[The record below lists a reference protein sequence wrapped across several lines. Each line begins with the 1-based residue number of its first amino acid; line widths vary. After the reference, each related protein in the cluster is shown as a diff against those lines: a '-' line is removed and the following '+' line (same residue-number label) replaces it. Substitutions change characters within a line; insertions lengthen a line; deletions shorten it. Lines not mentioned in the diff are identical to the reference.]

1 MDANVADLAKGLA
14 ETRELVL
21 SGQTALN
28 IVWTLVTGF
37 LVMFMQAGFA
47 LVETGLTRAKNVAHT
62 MGMNFLVYSIG
73 ILGFWAIG
81 FALQMGGVGALSTFG
96 NDATLS
102 SELVIQIGGKAFGLF
117 GMRGFF
123 LSPAVYT
130 APVAALFL
138 FQMVFMD
145 TAATIPTGAMA
156 ERWKFTS
163 FVIFS
168 FILSTI
174 IYPIYAN
181 WVWGGGW
188 LSQLGHNFGLG
199 HGHVDFAG
207 SSVVH
212 MVGGVAALVGA
223 KMMGPRIGKYTAD
236 GKAVPIPGHNIP
248 MAVLGTF
255 ILAFG
260 WFGFNPG
267 STLAGTDTHIAVIAV
282 NTMLASAS
290 GAFGAYLYMMFRFGT
305 PDVSML
311 CNGMLAGLV
320 AITAPCAF
328 VTAPIAI
335 FIGLVAGVLVV
346 VSAMFIE
353 TVLKIDDP
361 VGASSVHGVC
371 GAWGILSLG
380 LFADGRYGDGWN
392 GVPGT
397 VRGLFYGDP
406 VQFLRR
412 VHRPAGQRPV
422 GRVRHLRRAEDR
434 RGAGRQ
440 PRLARDGTARPRRP
454 RDGDGGI
461 QHRSHARTGREALT
475 DAEIHELG
483 EGIRG
488 SLATLKDVAGVAGSF
503 VCTASGAAAGPRAP
517 GRLRGQRA
525 RRSGHAGCFGWA
537 RPSPRPATIWTWR
550 SFATATS
557 AST

>member
-1 MDANVADLAKGLA
+1 VAEPTVADLTKQLA
-14 ETRELVL
+14 DLQAQIL

-28 IVWTLVTGF
+28 ITWTLITGF

-73 ILGFWAIG
+73 ILGFWALG
-81 FALQMGGVGALSTFG
+81 FGLQMGGVGPLSTFG

-102 SELVIQIGGKAFGLF
+102 NEFIVHIGGKEFGLF
-117 GMRGFF
+117 GTHGFF

-130 APVAALFL
+130 SPVAALFL

-145 TAATIPTGAMA
+145 TTATIPTGAMA
-156 ERWKFTS
+156 ERWRFSSFVLFS
-163 FVIFS
+163 FVIAS
-168 FILSTI
+168 IT
-174 IYPIYAN
+174 YPIYAN

-188 LSQLGHNFGLG
+188 LSQLGKNFGLG

-223 KMMGPRIGKYTAD
+223 KLVGPRIGKYSPE
-236 GKAVPIPGHNIP
+236 GKALPIPGHNIP

-267 STLAGTDTHIAVIAV
+267 STLSGTDTHTAVIAT

-290 GAFGAYLYMMFRFGT
+290 GAFAAYLWTKIRFGA
-305 PDVSML
+305 PDVSWL

-328 VTAPIAI
+328 VTAPAAI
-335 FIGLVAGVLVV
+335 LIGAVAGVLVI

-353 TVLKIDDP
+353 NVLKIDDP
-361 VGASSVHGVC
+361 VGASSVHGTC

-392 GVPGT
+392 GVSGKVT
-397 VRGLFYGDP
+397 GLFYGD
-406 VQFLRR
+406 
-412 VHRPAGQRPV
+412 
-422 GRVRHLRRAEDR
+422 
-434 RGAGRQ
+434 GRQ
-440 PRLARDGTARPRRP
+440 FVAECIGILTCVVWVGTVTFVTLRILDSVVGNRVSPHAEMAGLDVPEM
-454 RDGDGGI
+454 GI
-461 QHRSHARTGREALT
+461 
-475 DAEIHELG
+475 
-483 EGIRG
+483 EGY
-488 SLATLKDVAGVAGSF
+488 
-503 VCTASGAAAGPRAP
+503 
-517 GRLRGQRA
+517 
-525 RRSGHAGCFGWA
+525 
-537 RPSPRPATIWTWR
+537 
-550 SFATATS
+550 
-557 AST
+557 STEPMPD

>member
-1 MDANVADLAKGLA
+1 VESNLA
-14 ETRELVL
+14 ELSKNLADTRAMVL

-28 IVWTLVTGF
+28 IVWTLITGF

-73 ILGFWAIG
+73 VLGFWAFG
-81 FALQMGGVGALSTFG
+81 FALQMGGVGALTTFG

-102 SELVIQIGGKAFGLF
+102 SEMIVNIGGKAFGIF
-117 GMRGFF
+117 GMHGFF

-130 APVAALFL
+130 APIAALFL

-174 IYPIYAN
+174 MYPIYAN

-188 LSQLGHNFGLG
+188 LSQLGVNFGLG

-223 KMMGPRIGKYTAD
+223 KMMGPRIGKYDAE
-236 GKAVPIPGHNIP
+236 GKAQPIPGHNIP

-267 STLAGTDTHIAVIAV
+267 STLSGVDTHIAVIAV

-290 GAFGAYLYMMFRFGT
+290 GAFGAYLYLKLRFDT

-328 VTAPIAI
+328 VTAPAAI

-353 TVLKIDDP
+353 NVLKIDDP
-361 VGASSVHGVC
+361 VGASSVHGTC

-392 GVPGT
+392 GVPGK

-406 VQFLRR
+406 AQFGAECIGLLANVLWVGAVTWVALKITGALVGNR
-412 VHRPAGQRPV
+412 VSADTEMIGLDVPEMGMEGYSTEPV
-422 GRVRHLRRAEDR
+422 PE
-434 RGAGRQ
+434 
-440 PRLARDGTARPRRP
+440 
-454 RDGDGGI
+454 
-461 QHRSHARTGREALT
+461 
-475 DAEIHELG
+475 
-483 EGIRG
+483 
-488 SLATLKDVAGVAGSF
+488 
-503 VCTASGAAAGPRAP
+503 
-517 GRLRGQRA
+517 
-525 RRSGHAGCFGWA
+525 
-537 RPSPRPATIWTWR
+537 
-550 SFATATS
+550 
-557 AST
+557 